1 VRHSTNSA
9 AATTSI
15 TDSWLEAVIAEAY
28 RRGPEHDRRDRGPLG
43 IAAMMQPLST
53 NERVQLEGLA
63 SLRRAR
69 KKETLYTA
77 SSLIALFLVLPVAA
91 LLTLLW
97 TTLVP

>member
-1 VRHSTNSA
+1 
-9 AATTSI
+9 
-15 TDSWLEAVIAEAY
+15 
-28 RRGPEHDRRDRGPLG
+28 
-43 IAAMMQPLST
+43 MMQPLST